1 MSQNQW
7 QECQALATLLKKTDD
22 EIRQKSENLRALQSR
37 RQLLKNNLNK
47 ELLARV

>member
-22 EIRQKSENLRALQSR
+22 EIRQKSENLKALQSR
-37 RQLLKNNLNK
+37 RKLLKKNLNNQ
-47 ELLARV
+47 LTATV